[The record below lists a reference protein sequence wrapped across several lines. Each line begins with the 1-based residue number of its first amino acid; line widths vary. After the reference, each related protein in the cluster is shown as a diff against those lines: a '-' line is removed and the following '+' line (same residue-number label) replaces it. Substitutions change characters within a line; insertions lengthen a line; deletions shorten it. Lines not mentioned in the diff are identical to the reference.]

1 VGHFAAKEVRMIQ
14 QELTPQVPPPPVDDG
29 EEYYDDEPRRRPWG
43 AITSVVLALAL
54 VFVGYQ
60 WHQASGREQ
69 AISTQ
74 VGSLRAEA
82 ETQRLRAE
90 EAQRQTE
97 GLQRR
102 ITAMAADKD
111 ALTDRI
117 AALEKAAEA
126 KPVAARAATPR
137 ETKSAAKKTV
147 VAKEKVATP
156 PAAVKATPVSTTA
169 PAKKKSR

>member
-1 VGHFAAKEVRMIQ
+1 MIQ
-14 QELTPQVPPPPVDDG
+14 QELTPQVPSPPADDG
-29 EEYYDDEPRRRPWG
+29 EELYDDEPRRRPWG

-102 ITAMAADKD
+102 LTAMAVDKD
-111 ALTDRI
+111 ALTERI
-117 AALEKAAEA
+117 TALEKAAEA
-126 KPVAARAATPR
+126 KPAAAKSATAR
-137 ETKSAAKKTV
+137 EAKPAAKKTV
-147 VAKEKVATP
+147 VAKEKDAAP
-156 PAAVKATPVSTTA
+156 PSTVKATPVSTTA
-169 PAKKKSR
+169 PVKKKSR

>member
-1 VGHFAAKEVRMIQ
+1 MAIQ
-14 QELTPQVPPPPVDDG
+14 QELTAQVPPPPAEDG
-29 EEYYDDEPRRRPWG
+29 EELYDDELRRRPWG

-69 AISTQ
+69 AITTQ

-102 ITAMAADKD
+102 LTAMAADKD
-111 ALTDRI
+111 ALTERI
-117 AALEKAAEA
+117 VALERAADAKPAAAKTASAREA
-126 KPVAARAATPR
+126 KP
-137 ETKSAAKKTV
+137 AAKKTTV
-147 VAKEKVATP
+147 VAKEKETTP
-156 PAAVKATPVSTTA
+156 PSSVKATPVSTTA